1 MTAAN
6 DMARVRG
13 TFAYAIDFALPG
25 MLHAVLVRS
34 PHPHAEILA
43 IDAAAARA
51 DPDVVAV
58 ATADD
63 LVGLDPWQ
71 GVVVRD
77 QPLLAIGKVRHAG
90 EPVAAVVARHP
101 AAAARAAGRVVVR
114 WRVLPPVPTISAALA
129 PDAPSLFDQGPP
141 QHFAKGPGAEAWRE
155 PARNLLWRFRFRA
168 GDGDAAFA
176 RAAHIFTDTYRFPRM
191 SHLPIEPLCAVARW
205 DGDGGEVWCNNQDPF
220 LLRMELARIFGLP
233 EAAIRVHALPAGG
246 GFGAKSYPKHE
257 ALTLLL
263 ARLARGPVRLA
274 LTWDEM
280 MLTLSQHAAEVTL
293 TTAVS
298 ADGVLLARRGVL
310 RLDGGAYAD
319 ASVIVCEKGA
329 YRSLPGP
336 YRWQAVESV
345 GEVVRTSTVPA
356 GSFRGFGGPQAC
368 FAGERQIDAIA
379 RRLCLDPVEFRRRN
393 LRRPG
398 EAPWPGETP
407 MDSDLEDGLTEVA
420 ARIGWKGPRAPGQG
434 RGVAVGMKDGGGFSR
449 RSLAVVKLARDGS
462 ALVLSG
468 IADLGQGPER
478 VAAVIVS
485 EVLGIDPARVRLAPI
500 DTDRTPH
507 DQGTHASVGAAMV
520 GLAIR
525 RAAEAVRARLIA
537 LAAEVIDEA
546 SGDVV
551 LEAGMIRR
559 GNVSLSIPALFDRAF
574 GAQGSELIGEGEARN
589 PFAAEAPLGARCGF
603 WMPSFAAA
611 EVAVDAETGRV
622 AVERLVVAGD
632 AGHAIDPEGCR
643 AQTEGGAV
651 QGFAQAMIE
660 ALAFDDEGRLAN
672 GTPLAYRMPS
682 VLDLPREVATMTL
695 EHGLGPGPHGAKG
708 LGEHAILAVAAAI
721 ANAVADATGAELFS
735 LPITP
740 EDVAATSG
748 SAAGVRGD

>member
-1 MTAAN
+1 MTAAS
-6 DMARVRG
+6 DLARVRG

-25 MLHAVLVRS
+25 MLHAALVRS

-43 IDAAAARA
+43 IDAATVLNE
-51 DPDVVAV
+51 PGVVAV
-58 ATADD
+58 ATGDD
-63 LVGLDPWQ
+63 LAGLDPWQ

-77 QPLLAIGKVRHAG
+77 QPLLAIGKARYAG
-90 EPVAAVVARHP
+90 EPVAAVVARDP
-101 AAAARAAGRVVVR
+101 RSAARAAARVTVR
-114 WRVLPPVPTISAALA
+114 WRLLPPVPTIEAALA
-129 PDAPSLFDQGPP
+129 PEAPALFDQGPP
-141 QHFAKGPGAEAWRE
+141 EHLQRGPGAESWRE
-155 PARNLLWRFRFRA
+155 PARNILWRFRFCS
-168 GDGDAAFA
+168 GDVGSVFA
-176 RAAHIFTDTYRFPRM
+176 RADRVFTDTYRFPRM

-205 DGDGGEVWCNNQDPF
+205 DGSGGEVWCNNQDPF
-220 LLRMELARIFGLP
+220 LLRTDLARIFALP
-233 EAAIRVHALPAGG
+233 EAAIRVHALPAGA

-257 ALTLLL
+257 ALALLL
-263 ARLARGPVRLA
+263 SRLARAPVRLA

-298 ADGVLLARRGVL
+298 ADGVLLARRALL

-319 ASVIVCEKGA
+319 ASVVVCEKGA

-336 YRWQAVESV
+336 YRWQAVESI

-368 FAGERQIDAIA
+368 FAGERQLDAIA
-379 RRLCLDPVEFRRRN
+379 RRLRLDPVEFRQRN
-393 LRRPG
+393 LLRPG

-407 MDSDLEDGLTEVA
+407 MDSDLEDGLSAVA
-420 ARIGWKGPRAPGQG
+420 ERIGWRAPRAQGRG

-462 ALVLSG
+462 ALVLTG

-478 VAAVIVS
+478 VAAAIVA

-525 RAAEAVRARLIA
+525 RAAEAVRERLLA

-546 SGDVV
+546 AGEIV

-559 GNVSLSIPALFDRAF
+559 GNVSLPIPALFDRAF

-589 PFAAEAPLGARCGF
+589 PFEAAAPLGSRCGF

-611 EVAVDAETGRV
+611 EVSVDVETGRV

-632 AGHAIDPEGCR
+632 AGHAIDPAGCR

-651 QGFAQAMIE
+651 QGVAQALIE

-672 GTPLAYRMPS
+672 GAPLVYRMPS
-682 VLDLPREVATMTL
+682 VLDLPREFETITL

-708 LGEHAILAVAAAI
+708 LGEHAVLAVAAA
-721 ANAVADATGAELFS
+721 
-735 LPITP
+735 
-740 EDVAATSG
+740 
-748 SAAGVRGD
+748 

>member
-6 DMARVRG
+6 DVARVRG

-25 MLHAVLVRS
+25 MLHAALVRS

-43 IDAAAARA
+43 VDAAAALA
-51 DPDVVAV
+51 DPAVVAV

-63 LVGLDPWQ
+63 LAGLDPWQ

-77 QPLLAIGKVRHAG
+77 QPLLAIGKARYVG
-90 EPVAAVVARHP
+90 EPIAAVVARDP
-101 AAAARAAGRVVVR
+101 GSAARAAARIAVR
-114 WRVLPPVPTISAALA
+114 WRVLPPVPTIEAALA
-129 PDAPSLFDQGPP
+129 PDAPALFDQGPP
-141 QHFAKGPGAEAWRE
+141 VHLHKGPGAEAWRE
-155 PARNLLWRFRFRA
+155 PARNVLWRFRFRA
-168 GDGDAAFA
+168 GDPDAVFA
-176 RAAHIFTDTYRFPRM
+176 RAAHVFTDTYRFPRM

-205 DGDGGEVWCNNQDPF
+205 DGAGGEVWCNNQDPF
-220 LLRMELARIFGLP
+220 LLRTDLARIFGLP
-233 EAAIRVHALPAGG
+233 EAAIRVHALPAGA

-257 ALTLLL
+257 ALALLL
-263 ARLARGPVRLA
+263 SRLARGPVRLA

-293 TTAVS
+293 STAVS
-298 ADGVLLARRGVL
+298 ADGVLLARQALL

-345 GEVVRTSTVPA
+345 GEVVRTATVPA
-356 GSFRGFGGPQAC
+356 GSFRGFGGPQAS

-379 RRLCLDPVEFRRRN
+379 RRLSLDPVEFRARN
-393 LRRPG
+393 LLRPG

-407 MDSDLEDGLTEVA
+407 MDTDLEDGLAAVA
-420 ARIGWKGPRAPGQG
+420 GRIGWSGARAPGRG
-434 RGVAVGMKDGGGFSR
+434 RGVAIGLKDGGGFSR

-478 VAAVIVS
+478 VAAAIVA
-485 EVLGIDPARVRLAPI
+485 EVLGIDPARIRLAPI

-525 RAAEAVRARLIA
+525 RAAEAVRERLFA
-537 LAAEVIDEA
+537 LAAAVIDEA

-559 GNVSLSIPALFDRAF
+559 GNVALPIPALFDRAF

-589 PFAAEAPLGARCGF
+589 PFDASAPLGARCGF

-611 EVAVDAETGRV
+611 EVSVDAETGRV

-632 AGHAIDPEGCR
+632 AGHAIDPAGCR

-651 QGFAQAMIE
+651 QGFAQALIE

-672 GTPLAYRMPS
+672 GAPLLYRMPS
-682 VLDLPREVATMTL
+682 LLDLPRDFSTITL

-721 ANAVADATGAELFS
+721 ANAVADACGVEPSS
-735 LPITP
+735 LLLSP
-740 EDVAATSG
+740 EDIATSG
-748 SAAGVRGD
+748 LAAGARGD